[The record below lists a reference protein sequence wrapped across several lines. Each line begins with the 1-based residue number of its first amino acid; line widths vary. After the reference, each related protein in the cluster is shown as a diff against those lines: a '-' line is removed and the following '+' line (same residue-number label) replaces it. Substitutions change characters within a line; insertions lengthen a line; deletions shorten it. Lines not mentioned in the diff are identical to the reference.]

1 MPLRA
6 LRSKG
11 SPLLYRMPGSAL
23 VLMVCAVALLLTLGL
38 SASFALR
45 DRAAALQH
53 AQDTAGNASL
63 LVAEHAARLVETSD
77 LILKQAVQLAGPA
90 DAPLPSDR
98 AGWERYAALV
108 RGTPYLVS
116 IWLFDAEGN
125 AVLSTR
131 RFPTPAM
138 NVADRDYFV
147 AQRAGGSEAGGNLFI
162 TALDTNRYS
171 QEPLILLARPLAA
184 APGQFRG
191 VALVAVSPRYVR
203 DIYKSFDF
211 DYARSIT
218 LRRADGTV
226 LLHETQGPDAT
237 DSAAAEAAGEPEISA
252 LRRVDSVPV
261 TAEVAIP
268 VSSVMERWHGQL
280 WTYISYA
287 LAALAAVS
295 VVGGMALQRAR
306 RERQAESALQHAY
319 DTLEE
324 RVHQRT
330 AELEQTNAQL
340 ETAVTDKEVLLKEV
354 QHRVKNNLQ
363 VICSLLRLQAARID
377 EPARRAFDESLRRIQ
392 CMSLMQELLYRSDQP
407 ARIDFADYLRQLCDG
422 LVRSTNPTGARLTVN
437 APQPW
442 SLDVDQAT
450 PLALIASELV
460 SNALLH
466 AFPLGHPGTI
476 TVELLPEGEEG
487 MRMVVRDDG
496 TGLPPDPSATQGRP
510 NEKRQN
516 GLGLVLV
523 RALAQ
528 QAGAAV
534 TIDRQ
539 PDGGP
544 GTRFIVSVP
553 TLAKSQTKAA

>member
-90 DAPLPSDR
+90 GAPLPSDR

-125 AVLSTR
+125 PVLSTR

-147 AQRAGGSEAGGNLFI
+147 AQRTGGSEAGGNLFI
-162 TALDTNRYS
+162 TALDNSRYS
-171 QEPLILLARPLAA
+171 QEPLILLSRPLAA

-191 VALVAVSPRYVR
+191 VALVAVSPRYIR

-237 DSAAAEAAGEPEISA
+237 DSAPAEAAGEPEISA
-252 LRRVDSVPV
+252 LRRVDSVPL

-306 RERQAESALQHAY
+306 RERQAENALQHAY

-330 AELEQTNAQL
+330 AELERTNAQL

-466 AFPLGHPGTI
+466 AFPLGHPGTVS
-476 TVELLPEGEEG
+476 VELLPEGSEG

-496 TGLPPDPSATQGRP
+496 TGLPPDPSAPQSRATD
-510 NEKRQN
+510 KRQS

-553 TLAKSQTKAA
+553 TLSKAQTKAT